1 MSQDYIAILSV
12 CTVIPSLVGT
22 RGPSAGQCPL
32 PSAPRSPNPSSTD
45 TGPLTPSTGTRR
57 GCGEESRVWV
67 RGLTCTRNNGFY
79 LARAR
84 EPWLFGV
91 LCGCW
96 VACGILHATFSGT
109 ILQTIVSA
117 RHYADGSHI
126 AIETGYS
133 SSSHV
138 WHRSTRSCGIDPR
151 GPQMDM
157 PTFGTSLPSCRW
169 VGSARTFCI
178 IYWARYFWRGGAG
191 QSYHSLSPSRKP
203 AVCRRLQRT
212 CASHFRRCI

>member
-1 MSQDYIAILSV
+1 MAISSV

-32 PSAPRSPNPSSTD
+32 PSAPPSPNPSSTD

-109 ILQTIVSA
+109 ILQTIVSGG
-117 RHYADGSHI
+117 HCADGSHI

-138 WHRSTRSCGIDPR
+138 WRRSSRSCGIDPR
-151 GPQMDM
+151 GLKIDV
-157 PTFGTSLPSCRW
+157 PTIGTSPPSGRW
-169 VGSARTFCI
+169 ACSARTCGTNSNSTSRI
-178 IYWARYFWRGGAG
+178 WRSGPGL
-191 QSYHSLSPSRKP
+191 SWYSLASSRQPS
-203 AVCRRLQRT
+203 VCRRLQLT
-212 CASHFRRCI
+212 CACHVRRCT